1 MQAEL
6 ENLQHRA
13 PEIAGRLVIRQQD
26 MEKTVEQHIQHYREN
41 MLRNLEDFIVQHNQ
55 QHVIELDANLSPKE
69 LFRVWSTLYMYNHLK
84 LSNI

>member
-1 MQAEL
+1 LLQAEL

-13 PEIAGRLVIRQQD
+13 PEIAGRLVTRPQD

-41 MLRNLEDFIVQHNQ
+41 MLRSLEDFIVQHNQ

-69 LFRVWSTLYMYNHLK
+69 LFRGQLGYYT
-84 LSNI
+84 